1 MKIKW
6 ASFFVLSLFS
16 IHAFSQ
22 NYDSI
27 EVEEEFEVKTFA
39 STRIISGHSVETLGK
54 GVLDFRIEHRFGDM
68 AGTNGGVQ
76 NMFGFDNLSDMRIAF
91 EYGITKDLMVGIGRA
106 RGTNAPYHSLVD
118 GFVKYR
124 VLHQGKSTPLS
135 LSVVAGSSYTYM
147 KASNDIFL
155 VSHFPKQS
163 HRFSYF
169 TQINMARH
177 FGEKVSLA
185 VMPTLVHR
193 NYVNSDDLNDVF
205 AVGAAA
211 RVKISGRFAIIGEY
225 YHVFSNSNYRPSS
238 IYKNSLGIALEWFTF
253 GHSFTINLTNSGGLG
268 ETQFIPYTYENWLK
282 GQFRL
287 GFCVGR
293 KFTFE

>member
-1 MKIKW
+1 MKKKYT
-6 ASFFVLSLFS
+6 FLLGFYFLFN
-16 IHAFSQ
+16 IAFGQ
-22 NYDSI
+22 KYDSI
-27 EVEEEFEVKTFA
+27 SEDSEYEIKTFA
-39 STRIISGHSVETLGK
+39 STRIISGHSIETLGK

-68 AGTNGGVQ
+68 AGANGGVQ
-76 NMFGFDNLSDMRIAF
+76 NMFGFDNLSDMRMAF
-91 EYGITKDLMVGIGRA
+91 EYGISKDLMVGLGRS

-118 GFVKYR
+118 GFIKYR
-124 VLHQGKSTPLS
+124 VLHQNKSCPIS
-135 LSVVAGSSYTYM
+135 LAVIAGSSYSYM
-147 KASNDIFL
+147 KASTDISL
-155 VSHFPKQS
+155 VSYFPKTS

-177 FGEKVSLA
+177 FGEKVSVAL
-185 VMPTLVHR
+185 MPTLVHR
-193 NYVNSDDLNDVF
+193 NYVQANDLNDVF
-205 AVGAAA
+205 SVGIAA

-225 YHVFSNSNYRPSS
+225 YHVFPASNYRPSS

-253 GHSFTINLTNSGGLG
+253 GHSFTINLTNSEGLG
-268 ETQFIPYTYENWLK
+268 ETQFIPYTYQDWLK